1 MRTSKKYEKA
11 SVVLMGDIPSMLK
24 RAKTVLSC
32 KQYRELCTA
41 VNEAADY
48 TTKKGLISAC
58 LQAKKNNL

>member
-1 MRTSKKYEKA
+1 MQTRKRYEKA
-11 SVVLMGDIPSMLK
+11 SVVLGGDIPSMLRK
-24 RAKTVLSC
+24 AKTVLSC

-48 TTKKGLISAC
+48 TTKKGLIIAC

>member
-1 MRTSKKYEKA
+1 MQTRKRYEKT
-11 SVVLMGDIPSMLK
+11 SVVISGDVPSMLK
-24 RAKTVLSC
+24 RAKTVISH

-48 TTKKGLISAC
+48 TTKKGLIIAC